1 MMLTSMVRWFEKMSP
16 ALWGARLLWVIAF
29 GLASLVPAQAQDY
42 PNKPIRF
49 VVSSPS
55 GGVTD
60 IRARRYAARLAE
72 LLKTPIVVENKPG
85 ASTTIGADFVAKSA
99 PDGYT
104 ALFGGNTELVV
115 VPALGMP
122 IRYDPVKDFIPTAQ
136 FSHGYALLVVHAG
149 LGVKTMAQLI
159 EWAKANPGKLMC
171 GTAGHGSGPHFKCEL
186 LARAAGVPIR
196 PVPYKGTAPMLLD
209 TASGQ
214 VHFTVGFLAEVDK
227 QYIQTGKVVPIAAL
241 APKRLAR
248 FPNVPT
254 MAELGFQGFETV
266 AWTGLFFPAGT
277 PAAIV
282 NRLNAEIAK
291 VVREPDFVTWLA
303 DTGSEVVTPSPD
315 QFREFVLGELA
326 TWKKQSS
333 DFNIRYE
340 AQ

>member
-1 MMLTSMVRWFEKMSP
+1 
-16 ALWGARLLWVIAF
+16 
-29 GLASLVPAQAQDY
+29 
-42 PNKPIRF
+42 
-49 VVSSPS
+49 
-55 GGVTD
+55 
-60 IRARRYAARLAE
+60 
-72 LLKTPIVVENKPG
+72 
-85 ASTTIGADFVAKSA
+85 
-99 PDGYT
+99 
-104 ALFGGNTELVV
+104 
-115 VPALGMP
+115 
-122 IRYDPVKDFIPTAQ
+122 
-136 FSHGYALLVVHAG
+136 
-149 LGVKTMAQLI
+149 MAQLI
-159 EWAKANPGKLMC
+159 DWAKAHPGKLMC